1 MKRRISLILALVAIV
16 TICLSCTMTERC
28 AAYADNSTTSEQQ
41 G

>member
-28 AAYADNSTTSEQQ
+28 PAYADNSTTSEQQ